1 VSGSSIIEAMTFI
14 PERTAIVG
22 ATGPTGVGLARELVG
37 RGRPVRVVS
46 RSRGRLEAA
55 FAELEV
61 EIAEADAYDSEAIRR
76 ALDGCDLA
84 VDCIGLPADRMADH
98 PVVARNLMTAVRAV
112 GARALQVSSYW
123 SFLPT
128 RSEVV
133 DESHPREGGNEYA
146 RMRRAAEDVF
156 LESGAAV
163 VHLPDFF
170 GPEVHT
176 STVQMALQQAADGKS
191 MQWIGSASTER
202 ESGYVPD
209 LVRVVADLAE
219 REEAYGDHWGLPGS
233 GPVSARRLAEIAGA
247 HLGRRV
253 KVQAAP
259 PWLLKAMSLFNS
271 ELRSFLP
278 MVPHYASPVRY
289 RTSKLEGLLG
299 AQQMT
304 PYETAVPATLD
315 WIRAQ

>member
-1 VSGSSIIEAMTFI
+1 MTFH
-14 PERTAIVG
+14 PTCTAIVG
-22 ATGPTGVGLARELVG
+22 ATGPAGHWLARELIG

-46 RSRGRLEAA
+46 RSRRRLETA

-61 EIAEADAYDSEAIRR
+61 EIAEADAFDSEATRR
-76 ALDGCDLA
+76 ALDGCELV

-98 PVVARNLMTAVRAV
+98 PRVARSLVYAVRSV

-128 RSEVV
+128 RGEVI

-146 RMRRAAEDVF
+146 RMRRLAEDVF
-156 LESGAAV
+156 LDAGAAV
-163 VHLPDFF
+163 AHLPDFF

-176 STVQMALQQAADGKS
+176 STIQMALQPVAAGKAL
-191 MQWIGSASTER
+191 QWIGSATHER
-202 ESGYVPD
+202 EIGYVPD
-209 LVRVVADLAE
+209 LMRVVADLAE
-219 REEAYGDHWGLPGS
+219 RDQAYGDDWGLPGS
-233 GPVSARRLAEIAGA
+233 GPVSARRLAEIASD

-253 KVQAAP
+253 RVQAAP
-259 PWLLKAMSLFNS
+259 PWLLKVMGLFDS

-289 RTSKLEGLLG
+289 DTSKLTGLLG
-299 AQQMT
+299 AQEMT
-304 PYETAVPATLD
+304 PYEQAVPETLD
-315 WIRAQ
+315 WIRAG